1 MNLFE
6 NIFTD
11 YKSQLHSCQTELH
24 ICQTDLKNSQNENKQ
39 LTAELHSFQTENK
52 ELKTELNTYKHIL
65 QISQDKNVILLNELA
80 AYQDEH
86 RKLTNDLS
94 ICKAEMREMRNKIKK
109 DTDYTNI
116 KVGIN
121 MPIDIY
127 QNSARSS
134 ETDSSSGIQLDVD
147 ALLYKITER
156 TQNDAYSTTKH
167 IVKDFL
173 RFQDNEK
180 IFYCVCITKQLGNEV
195 MKTYIFIT
203 TYSRMLVHE
212 EQPQYRCHNRLF
224 EYSHWLSTNNIK
236 CISGAITNACN
247 MANGTRDKKDEDY
260 ITFVT
265 DLLSGFTKIA

>member
-11 YKSQLHSCQTELH
+11 YKSQLNTCQTDLHTCQTELNTCKTELNTCKTELNT
-24 ICQTDLKNSQNENKQ
+24 CQ
-39 LTAELHSFQTENK
+39 
-52 ELKTELNTYKHIL
+52 TELNTYKHIL
-65 QISQDKNVILLNELA
+65 QISQDKNVILLNELT
-80 AYQDEH
+80 AYQAEH

-94 ICKAEMREMRNKIKK
+94 ICKTEMREIRNKMKK

-116 KVGIN
+116 TVGIN
-121 MPIDIY
+121 MPIYFY
-127 QNSARSS
+127 QNSASS
-134 ETDSSSGIQLDVD
+134 RENLDVD
-147 ALLYKITER
+147 ALLYNITER
-156 TQNDAYSTTKH
+156 TQNDAYSTTKQ

-212 EQPQYRCHNRLF
+212 EQQQYRCHNQLF
-224 EYSHWLSTNNIK
+224 EYSHWLSTNSIK
-236 CISGAITNACN
+236 CISDAITNACN
-247 MANGTRDKKDEDY
+247 MANGNRDKKDEDY

-265 DLLSGFTKIA
+265 ELLSGFTMSPKIA

>member
-11 YKSQLHSCQTELH
+11 YKSQLHSSQTELNTCKTDLHSCQTELNR
-24 ICQTDLKNSQNENKQ
+24 CKTDLQ
-39 LTAELHSFQTENK
+39 HSQTETND
-52 ELKTELNTYKHIL
+52 LKTELNTYKHIL
-65 QISQDKNVILLNELA
+65 QISQDKNVILLNELT
-80 AYQDEH
+80 AYQAEH

-94 ICKAEMREMRNKIKK
+94 ICKTEMREIRNKMKK

-127 QNSARSS
+127 QNSAR
-134 ETDSSSGIQLDVD
+134 DSGIELDVD
-147 ALLYKITER
+147 ALLCKINER
-156 TQNDAYSTTKH
+156 TQNYSTTNRH

-180 IFYCVCITKQLGNEV
+180 IFYCVCLTKQLGNEV

-203 TYSRMLVHE
+203 TYSRLLVHE
-212 EQPQYRCHNRLF
+212 EHHQYRCHNRLF
-224 EYSHWLSTNNIK
+224 EYSNWLSTNSIK
-236 CISGAITNACN
+236 CMSDTITNACN
-247 MANGTRDKKDEDY
+247 MANGNLDKKNEDY
-260 ITFVT
+260 IKLVT
-265 DLLSGFTKIA
+265 DLLSMSPKIA